1 MFKRRLYE
9 IFPRRLAGTTEKL
22 KSRSIFFLKKI
33 TSYGVGEWKGC
44 FFLFFLFLFDCL
56 LLFFIGGRGGG
67 ASVRTVLK
75 ALKIRRFVE
84 KYSADALTLRQ
95 HRASNFKNTN

>member
-22 KSRSIFFLKKI
+22 KSRSIIFLKKI

-44 FFLFFLFLFDCL
+44 FFLFLLFLFDCL
-56 LLFFIGGRGGG
+56 LLLLFLLGGG
-67 ASVRTVLK
+67 GGLSY
-75 ALKIRRFVE
+75 IQF
-84 KYSADALTLRQ
+84 
-95 HRASNFKNTN
+95 